1 MMPGE
6 THSNTAGLA
15 TEGPGTGC
23 QNCSALQQNLNEYVG
38 AFVAL
43 KQKIIETDHLLTKY
57 QQKCDELQVTERE
70 NSTLRHQLEQMLQK
84 IATHDHCLGELESLQ
99 SELEEKKSSLKI
111 YQDIQEEYIRLK
123 EEFEKSDFGK
133 KKLEARVKK
142 LEDAAA
148 KHNSDMKQLKVEK
161 KTIERELKKTQAK
174 LEELHQDRRKKRMK
188 HAVTQFTS
196 EEPVAMVDKKKIKHL
211 LEELW
216 VCLDFA
222 AQEQKNIDVQ
232 SMLEKAPKKRRR
244 SRKSSDYILPPS
256 HSSLLETSEMHPS
269 ERRTG
274 KDNEYEE
281 TARNEKNESSEDHAQ
296 DGDSAFYEDKAT
308 DTSVQKDFACSSL
321 HCSDE
326 EEEDDDD
333 DELGE
338 KLRFVLN
345 WARPLPPLLSP
356 VQLSPSR
363 TQDALFGALTDF
375 SDDEIDCS
383 TSKAEPSKDD
393 GALEC
398 QINCTFVSGQEKP
411 SIDAATKEGPPHV
424 LKHAS
429 SNETDTAL
437 KITKSL
443 SPHLDNLETVSI
455 ERKEFVNI
463 EEQAFNHEP
472 SSALNSELVQIKRTQ
487 NMVLT
492 SNHHQSKTSELAR
505 SQEEAGPI
513 TNTPTH
519 HENGDE
525 DSNKVMQSE
534 GETCVNDDR
543 SANLQHSSEPFNA
556 SMEPKEITCKTVHS
570 LVFEC
575 SSEIL
580 AKEAVAIKDTCSV
593 FENLS
598 ENSNNVFCE
607 NQDRLPTPDVSE
619 DTFQNCASLDSI
631 KLITVKG
638 NTSLPAKAMFS
649 PENPCKSKVGED
661 TKKKMDTDVS
671 LVDPHQGDMTSS
683 IVVQDKTSVVGTK
696 MNCKLLNSEG
706 IISRCLFEHS
716 YACLAQNITNTG
728 HGDSLER
735 KIADTEL
742 SREPNSQNE
751 EMEINTV
758 SVEITAFNVQK
769 LETMSSA
776 PAIFNEQGTTDTEN
790 IVTSISS
797 VTQTTR
803 VFSEEN
809 ARDYQ
814 SNKPSTKH
822 SVHAIENHFEE
833 SPETNSKSAFNINCI
848 EPEKAEVASVAP
860 AVHII
865 HSANVSDPKS
875 LSNPVEMSKSLESE
889 QKCVDKIAVNTKD
902 NLDMCNLAES
912 PNIGRSVQLTELQT
926 TSSVTSE
933 QDGKNLDMELRT
945 EPKSELPPQKII
957 SKNAFEPLASDKR
970 TVVTKTLIVEPEG
983 LSSEASTSLHPENIC
998 VSSEIKAQT
1007 ESDVSSLRVCC
1018 TGKPV
1023 SSLSK
1028 STTERECET
1037 FEKKAEVENCVSLTN
1052 IRDNVFPLGQAETN
1066 YTGVQ
1071 ISHSD
1076 QANKMN
1082 DARRD
1087 SKLNQSLSTDRSIAP
1102 ATVSP
1107 YREQCALNAK
1117 VVVKHVANLDKGDV
1131 SSIDHDSIAIQFAME
1146 AGQCGNTI
1154 HSKSIVINSQQC
1166 ICIVNSEKHISA
1178 KHEACC
1184 HDGRACEKATTLTH
1198 IFPNL
1203 NKQGLVDAQVKISTG
1218 SEQPSCSSTN
1228 VIPGKDQGFSGCEH
1242 SGTEHEGN
1250 PSNLFPENIKH
1261 FKSEQ
1266 NHLSFSV
1273 LCRQGAGALQ
1283 NISSA
1288 TSLPRD
1294 DNNELVSVN
1303 ISLKHSEETNKMM
1316 KGRHTGCPE
1325 ENVIYQHVPSFKSAR
1340 DPTNQNI
1347 HDSTPGPSTIKP
1359 MKEEEDSD
1367 LEDDFPVRK
1376 VSNTNRHIYRKP
1388 NRKKYL
1394 DDMLKLTKM
1403 MQRVTT
1409 LNDQEDSKMTPSLNV
1424 DKRFKA
1430 QHLTVS
1436 LANAAFSEI
1445 KQTNHLSG
1453 IMYTKVKCDQQ
1464 AVCSFEATSL
1474 APNSLTECNPEAD
1487 QEEPFSAKIVEGKN
1501 ASLMLSVKPDLP
1513 PSGKLVQCLTEDSSL
1528 ESGSVQVQML
1538 ADHVNLTGDFDIKNT
1553 VLTMDQIV
1561 ADIGINVKSGTEE
1574 PETEP
1579 QREHHQTASHPPG
1592 TPPLCHGTD
1601 GQGLDLSGR
1610 KLEQGFLLPSVG
1622 ECNRVTSH
1630 AVQPN
1635 EKTGSSGQHCIWNIP
1650 TIDSDLGVTKHKNN
1664 YDLRS
1669 SHRPLLPE
1677 FLSVCKINVNN
1688 TLSKNIKEAS
1698 NVLLNDSGMAVD
1710 KAHNS
1715 AAHFRIAQG
1724 RGKVKGPLTTEN
1736 QPIVA
1741 NADTSTKT
1749 KHSPD
1754 TISKVR
1760 SEMGPPLPPLLQ
1772 PLIATPPRT
1781 LRPVSPIMST
1791 SSRSSLPSPLDDL
1804 ISPLRE
1810 TPVAP
1815 LVSPLS
1821 DDQRYKSLFTTPSP
1835 SERASKRIVSSPLQF
1850 CAATPKH
1857 ALPVPGRLPPS
1868 ASGKAPPSVPQ
1879 ENSVKI
1885 LDSMYPELSA
1895 QARTL
1900 NILKGNIQL
1909 NRCSPA
1915 DCKHLQG
1922 PVNKITGFK
1931 AIASTSTAF
1940 VKTGKNS
1947 QFDGS
1952 VVQQDVQHHQL
1963 TATSLSAN
1971 GKRATMTGAMPR
1983 SAKRLCLGIESPNL
1997 DTKENGSKC
2006 SNKEV
2011 NACDKQAEQVENPCP
2026 ELPSSVQKISEAN
2039 DEAVNNALIKIGDSC
2054 FDLLPVIKSHVHV
2067 GNISMAPVMRDEE
2080 KEVVHECTVTK
2091 MDLAEPVLHAIVKK
2105 LKGEMMSLEKNHLQA
2120 LCRVYVGIC
2129 RQLGDLERARLF
2141 CYNILKEDFPES
2153 AKLTLFIISV
2163 WQEIFLIPGVVN
2175 KAMQSLM
2182 KHRAKGD
2189 VLACL
2194 TAYLKWEKG
2203 SPLNVGIVLSS
2214 VLLAIQLCPNMKFQL
2229 NEEYGEDLSD
2239 GIWQYVYA
2247 IDLLC
2252 CHRKW
2257 VWTHDNV
2264 ISKELW
2270 PIMDKWVKGKKGCIN
2285 VTFTSDIS
2293 VAVVLRLIGRLSQI
2307 GLKEGFVSAVKNIS
2321 SVISTFIRHAKEEDM
2336 PWEVQLAS
2344 VYALCDMASGDPAG
2358 VLETLQTW
2366 RRITTNNIPPAVL
2379 KCIAEISAL
2388 CRLQN

>member
-15 TEGPGTGC
+15 TEGPGIGC
-23 QNCSALQQNLNEYVG
+23 QNCSVLQQNLNENVG

-111 YQDIQEEYIRLK
+111 YQDIQEEYIRVK
-123 EEFEKSDFGK
+123 EEVEQSDFGK

-148 KHNSDMKQLKVEK
+148 KHSSDMKQLKVEK
-161 KTIERELKKTQAK
+161 KTIEKELKKTQAK
-174 LEELHQDRRKKRMK
+174 LEEFHQERRKKRMK

-196 EEPVAMVDKKKIKHL
+196 EEPAAMVDKKKIKHL

-222 AQEQKNIDVQ
+222 AQEQKNIDAQ
-232 SMLEKAPKKRRR
+232 SMLEQAPKKRRR

-256 HSSLLETSEMHPS
+256 HSSLLETSEMHSS
-269 ERRTG
+269 ERLTG
-274 KDNEYEE
+274 RDNEYEE
-281 TARNEKNESSEDHAQ
+281 TSHNEKNKSFEDHAQ

-308 DTSVQKDFACSSL
+308 DTSLQKDFACSSL

-326 EEEDDDD
+326 DDD

-363 TQDALFGALTDF
+363 TQDELFGALTDS
-375 SDDEIDCS
+375 SDDEIVCS
-383 TSKAEPSKDD
+383 TSKAEPSSDD

-398 QINCTFVSGQEKP
+398 QINCTFVSGQKKLNK
-411 SIDAATKEGPPHV
+411 DTATKEGPPHV
-424 LKHAS
+424 LKRNS
-429 SNETDTAL
+429 SNERDTAL
-437 KITKSL
+437 QVTESL
-443 SPHLDNLETVSI
+443 SPHLDNMETVSSKRKKSVKI
-455 ERKEFVNI
+455 ED
-463 EEQAFNHEP
+463 QAFNHKP
-472 SSALNSELVQIKRTQ
+472 SSGLNSELMQIKRTQ
-487 NMVLT
+487 NIVLT
-492 SNHHQSKTSELAR
+492 SNHHQSKTSELAP

-513 TNTPTH
+513 TNTPAH

-525 DSNKVMQSE
+525 ESNKAMQSE
-534 GETCVNDDR
+534 GDTWKNDDR
-543 SANLQHSSEPFNA
+543 SANLQHSSELFNA
-556 SMEPKEITCKTVHS
+556 PMESHEITCKTVHS

-575 SSEIL
+575 SSDIL
-580 AKEAVAIKDTCSV
+580 ANQAVAIKDKFSV

-598 ENSNNVFCE
+598 ENSNNVFCA
-607 NQDRLPTPDVSE
+607 NRDRLPTPDVSE
-619 DTFQNCASLDSI
+619 DTVQNCVSLDSI

-638 NTSLPAKAMFS
+638 NTSLAAKDMFY
-649 PENPCKSKVGED
+649 PENSCKSKVGKD
-661 TKKKMDTDVS
+661 TKKKLDTDVS
-671 LVDPHQGDMTSS
+671 LVDPHQCEMTSS

-696 MNCKLLNSEG
+696 IS
-706 IISRCLFEHS
+706 SRCLFEHS
-716 YACLAQNITNTG
+716 YAYLAQNITNTC
-728 HGDSLER
+728 HRDCLEG
-735 KIADTEL
+735 KIADKEI
-742 SREPNSQNE
+742 SREPNNSKND
-751 EMEINTV
+751 EMEMNTV
-758 SVEITAFNVQK
+758 SVEVIASNVQK

-776 PAIFNEQGTTDTEN
+776 PVIFNEQGPSDTEN
-790 IVTSISS
+790 IVTSFSS

-809 ARDYQ
+809 AENYQ

-822 SVHAIENHFEE
+822 SVHAIENHSVE
-833 SPETNSKSAFNINCI
+833 STGINSNSAFKINCI
-848 EPEKAEVASVAP
+848 EPQTAEVASVTH
-860 AVHII
+860 AVRRI
-865 HSANVSDPKS
+865 HSENVSGPKS
-875 LSNPVEMSKSLESE
+875 LSNPVEISKSLESE
-889 QKCVDKIAVNTKD
+889 QKCIDKIAVNTKD
-902 NLDMCNLAES
+902 NLDMCKLVES
-912 PNIGRSVQLTELQT
+912 ANIGLSVQLMKLQT

-933 QDGKNLDMELRT
+933 QDCKNLEIELRP
-945 EPKSELPPQKII
+945 ESKSEFPPQKII
-957 SKNAFEPLASDKR
+957 LKNAFEPLASDKR
-970 TVVTKTLIVEPEG
+970 TVVTKTVMVEPEDPC
-983 LSSEASTSLHPENIC
+983 LEAGTSLHPKNVC
-998 VSSEIKAQT
+998 VSSEIKAQNQ
-1007 ESDVSSLRVCC
+1007 SAVSSLRVCC
-1018 TGKPV
+1018 TGKLA

-1028 STTERECET
+1028 SNTGRECET
-1037 FEKKAEVENCVSLTN
+1037 FEKKAEVDNCVSLTN
-1052 IRDNVFPLGQAETN
+1052 IRDNVFPLGQTEPN
-1066 YTGVQ
+1066 HTGIQ

-1076 QANKMN
+1076 EASKMN
-1082 DARRD
+1082 VARRD

-1102 ATVSP
+1102 ATVP
-1107 YREQCALNAK
+1107 PNGEQNALNTKMVAMQ
-1117 VVVKHVANLDKGDV
+1117 VANLDKGGV
-1131 SSIDHDSIAIQFAME
+1131 PCIDHDAIAIQFAME
-1146 AGQCGNTI
+1146 AGQYGNSI
-1154 HSKSIVINSQQC
+1154 QSKNIVINTVNQTSAKSSSQQC
-1166 ICIVNSEKHISA
+1166 ICIVNSEKHLRD
-1178 KHEACC
+1178 KHESCC
-1184 HDGRACEKATTLTH
+1184 QEGRDCEKADTFTH
-1198 IFPNL
+1198 ILPIL
-1203 NKQGLVDAQVKISTG
+1203 NKQGLVDAQVNISTG

-1228 VIPGKDQGFSGCEH
+1228 VIPGKDEEFSSCEQ
-1242 SGTEHEGN
+1242 SGIEHGGN
-1250 PSNLFPENIKH
+1250 PSNLLPENIKH

-1283 NISSA
+1283 NLFNA

-1294 DNNELVSVN
+1294 DSNGLVSVN
-1303 ISLKHSEETNKMM
+1303 IAVKHSEETDNTM

-1325 ENVIYQHVPSFKSAR
+1325 ENVIYQHVPSFRSAR
-1340 DPTNQNI
+1340 DPTDRNI
-1347 HDSTPGPSTIKP
+1347 HDSTPGPSTIKL
-1359 MKEEEDSD
+1359 EEEDSD

-1388 NRKKYL
+1388 NRKKYM

-1403 MQRVTT
+1403 LQRITT
-1409 LNDQEDSKMTPSLNV
+1409 FNDQEDSKMTPSLNA

-1436 LANAAFSEI
+1436 LANAAISEI

-1464 AVCSFEATSL
+1464 AACSFDATSL
-1474 APNSLTECNPEAD
+1474 ASNSLSECNPEAD
-1487 QEEPFSAKIVEGKN
+1487 QEEAFSAKIVDEKN

-1513 PSGKLVQCLTEDSSL
+1513 PSGKLVQCLTEDSTL

-1538 ADHVNLTGDFDIKNT
+1538 ADHVPVTGDFDVKNT
-1553 VLTMDQIV
+1553 VLTMDRTV
-1561 ADIGINVKSGTEE
+1561 GDIGINVKSGTGEL
-1574 PETEP
+1574 ETEP
-1579 QREHHQTASHPPG
+1579 QREHHQTDSHPPG
-1592 TPPLCHGTD
+1592 TAPFCQGTD
-1601 GQGLDLSGR
+1601 EQGLDLSVR
-1610 KLEQGFLLPSVG
+1610 KLEQRFLLSSGG
-1622 ECNRVTSH
+1622 ESNRVSSH

-1635 EKTGSSGQHCIWNIP
+1635 GKAGSSGKHCIWNIP
-1650 TIDSDLGVTKHKNN
+1650 TIDSDLGVTKYKNN

-1669 SHRPLLPE
+1669 SHRTLLPE
-1677 FLSVCKINVNN
+1677 FFSVCKGNENN
-1688 TLSKNIKEAS
+1688 TLSKNIKKAS
-1698 NVLLNDSGMAVD
+1698 NVLLNDSGMAAS
-1710 KAHNS
+1710 KAHTRT
-1715 AAHFRIAQG
+1715 ARFRIAQG

-1772 PLIATPPRT
+1772 PLIVTPPRT

-1835 SERASKRIVSSPLQF
+1835 SERATKRIVSSPLQF

-1915 DCKHLQG
+1915 DCKHLPG

-1931 AIASTSTAF
+1931 AITSTSTAF

-1947 QFDGS
+1947 QFDGTS
-1952 VVQQDVQHHQL
+1952 VVQQDVQLHQL

-1997 DTKENGSKC
+1997 DAKESGSKC

-2011 NACDKQAEQVENPCP
+2011 NACDNQADQVENPCP
-2026 ELPSSVQKISEAN
+2026 ELSSSVLKISEAN
-2039 DEAVNNALIKIGDSC
+2039 DEAVNNALKKIGDSC
-2054 FDLLPVIKSHVHV
+2054 FDLLPVIRSHVHV
-2067 GNISMAPVMRDEE
+2067 GNISVAPVMRDEE

-2091 MDLAEPVLHAIVKK
+2091 KDLAEPVLHAIVKK
-2105 LKGEMMSLEKNHLQA
+2105 LKGEMMSLENNHLQA

-2163 WQEIFLIPGVVN
+2163 WQDIFLLPGVVN

-2270 PIMDKWVKGKKGCIN
+2270 PIMDKWVKYKKGCLN

-2293 VAVVLRLIGRLSQI
+2293 VAAVLRLIGRLSQI

-2321 SVISTFIRHAKEEDM
+2321 SVISTFIQHAKEEDM

-2358 VLETLQTW
+2358 VLVTLQTW
-2366 RRITTNNIPPAVL
+2366 RRITTNDIPPAVL
-2379 KCIAEISAL
+2379 NYISEISAL